1 MRSLLF
7 IAIVILGITG
17 TYAQGEANN
26 WFFGFGAGLTF
37 DSVTGTVTPTNAAL
51 STISTNEGCSS
62 ISDVNGNLL
71 FYSDGRNVWDANHQI
86 MPNADYN
93 NGTGLLGD
101 PSSTSSALIVPR
113 PGNLDQFYVFTV
125 DEPHH
130 MNGWAYPD
138 QGPANESGTSVGT
151 YDDGATIPSGDDGYN
166 NGLNYTLIDL
176 SLNGGNG
183 DADSA
188 EKNVQLITYNTADI
202 EESKFKCSEK
212 ITAVEHAD
220 GQSYWLITQFIDT
233 FYAFRIDASGVN
245 TTPVES
251 LVSPIITTDGYRRNG
266 IGYLKSSP
274 DGGKLVVAHNE
285 NGTQQGQ
292 TAGGTGSAWMY
303 DFDNSTGTV
312 SNALLLEAGVSF
324 YGVAFSQDSKKVYLS
339 GNNSVRQFD
348 LDATDI
354 SASKT
359 IVFSGFSFIGAMQL
373 APNGKIYICNT
384 SNSQAL
390 DVINMPAAVGAACGY
405 QEDGQALASGTASAL
420 GLPPFIQSFLV
431 ANIQYENDCLGETT
445 AFSVSTSETVVDI
458 LWDFGDG
465 QTSTLVN
472 PSNTYNAAG
481 NYTVQLVITTPNET
495 QTFTTDVTIFES
507 PTANTP
513 SNIDVCDDN
522 NDGVFDFDFDPD
534 VTNEVLGSQLAA
546 DFNVLY
552 FTSQADADA
561 GSNPISLPFSNTSNA
576 QQIFVRIENVL
587 NTTCYDTTSF
597 IVEVF
602 DTPTANVVDTLS
614 FCDDGIDG
622 SLTNGQMDVDLSAA
636 TTVVLGSQSPADFN
650 VTYHLNQ
657 NDADTNTNALPL
669 TFYNSTPF
677 AQTIFVRI
685 ENVLNTDCFDTS
697 SFVVEVFA
705 TPTAN
710 TPSNIDVCDDNND
723 GVFDFD
729 FDPDVT
735 NEVLGS
741 QLAAD
746 FNVLYFTSQA
756 DADAGSNPISLPFS
770 NTSNAQQIFVRIENV
785 LNTTCY
791 DTTSF
796 IVEVFDTPTAN
807 VVDTLS
813 FCDDG
818 IDGSLTN
825 GQMDVDLSAATT
837 VVLGSQS
844 PADFNV
850 TYHLNQNDADT
861 NTNALPLTFYNS
873 TPFAQTIFVRIE
885 NVLNTD
891 CFDTSSFVVEV
902 NPIPDSFNSSLFQC
916 DEDGFV
922 DGFTIFNC
930 HEADDVLT
938 GNITGLSTAFYLTM
952 ADAQSS
958 SNPINGNNFPN
969 TSNPQTLYVQVIDD
983 ASGCF
988 SISQLELEVSTTDVS
1003 DALLVRCDDD
1013 GTEDGLAS
1021 FDLTQADSMVLVGA
1035 PTGVTITYYASNQ
1048 DALLEQNPL
1057 ISPFVNTSPYSQNI
1071 YARAEDDNACY
1082 GISQVLL
1089 QVNPL
1094 PILQDDQTI
1103 IYCLNT
1109 FPAAI
1114 NLNAGVIGGGS
1125 GLSYSWNTGEATED
1139 IQVNQAGVYRVTV
1152 ENANG
1157 CSQQRQI
1164 TVVASDTAT
1173 IENIVVTD
1181 ASEQNAI
1188 AVFVSGV
1195 GNYEFALDNPLGNYQ
1210 NIGFFDQV
1218 SPGIHTV
1225 YVRDINGCGIT
1236 QEMVSV
1242 IGFMKFFTPN
1252 GDGFNDTWQVIG
1264 LSSQFQ
1270 PDSKIIIYDR
1280 YGKLITLITP
1290 EHSGWDGTYNGYK
1303 MPASDYWFQAILQ
1316 DGRSFKGHFTLK
1328 R

>member
-1 MRSLLF
+1 MWLPRRWSSSSLL
-7 IAIVILGITG
+7 
-17 TYAQGEANN
+17 
-26 WFFGFGAGLTF
+26 
-37 DSVTGTVTPTNAAL
+37 
-51 STISTNEGCSS
+51 
-62 ISDVNGNLL
+62 
-71 FYSDGRNVWDANHQI
+71 
-86 MPNADYN
+86 
-93 NGTGLLGD
+93 
-101 PSSTSSALIVPR
+101 
-113 PGNLDQFYVFTV
+113 
-125 DEPHH
+125 
-130 MNGWAYPD
+130 
-138 QGPANESGTSVGT
+138 
-151 YDDGATIPSGDDGYN
+151 
-166 NGLNYTLIDL
+166 
-176 SLNGGNG
+176 
-183 DADSA
+183 
-188 EKNVQLITYNTADI
+188 
-202 EESKFKCSEK
+202 
-212 ITAVEHAD
+212 EH
-220 GQSYWLITQFIDT
+220 
-233 FYAFRIDASGVN
+233 
-245 TTPVES
+245 
-251 LVSPIITTDGYRRNG
+251 
-266 IGYLKSSP
+266 
-274 DGGKLVVAHNE
+274 
-285 NGTQQGQ
+285 
-292 TAGGTGSAWMY
+292 
-303 DFDNSTGTV
+303 
-312 SNALLLEAGVSF
+312 
-324 YGVAFSQDSKKVYLS
+324 
-339 GNNSVRQFD
+339 
-348 LDATDI
+348 
-354 SASKT
+354 
-359 IVFSGFSFIGAMQL
+359 
-373 APNGKIYICNT
+373 
-384 SNSQAL
+384 
-390 DVINMPAAVGAACGY
+390 
-405 QEDGQALASGTASAL
+405 ASAL

-472 PSNTYNAAG
+472 PTNTYNAAG

-614 FCDDGIDG
+614 FCDDGVDG

-818 IDGSLTN
+818 VDGSLTNGQMDVDLSAATTVVLGSQSPADFNVTYHLNQNDADTNTNALPLTFYNSTPFAQTIFVRIENVLNTDCFDTSSFVVEVFATPTANTPSNIDVCDDNNDGVFDFDFDPDVTNEVLGSQLAADFNVLYFTSQADADAGSNPISLPFSNTSNAQQIFVRIENVLNTTCYDTTSFIVEVFDTPTANVVDTLSFCDDGVDGSLTN

>member
-1 MRSLLF
+1 MVLTLILAPHGMLSEAKLTLTSANTNPLNYSDIIAAVYDVSFYSSDPNISQNRVFSLTVGQANYLALTDHYYEF
-7 IAIVILGITG
+7 IPSVAILWTDAKILAENMTYYGLQGYLATLTGTEEAQLVGELSSGVGWIGGSDQAAEGVWIWETGPETGLNFWNGLANGSSPNFAFWNTNEPNNAGGEHYAHITDDSIGLNGSWNDLPNQTAGLGAYEAKGFLVEYGGMPGDPILTISASTSFSIPQITG
-17 TYAQGEANN
+17 TQNDTKCANEQLSLSASASGGEIY
-26 WFFGFGAGLTF
+26 WFDA
-37 DSVTGTVTPTNAAL
+37 P
-51 STISTNEGCSS
+51 SS
-62 ISDVNGNLL
+62 GNLIFTGDTYQPIL
-71 FYSDGRNVWDANHQI
+71 NTTTSFWVSAGS
-86 MPNADYN
+86 N
-93 NGTGLLGD
+93 NCDTGLR
-101 PSSTSSALIVPR
+101 SEVI
-113 PGNLDQFYVFTV
+113 
-125 DEPHH
+125 
-130 MNGWAYPD
+130 
-138 QGPANESGTSVGT
+138 
-151 YDDGATIPSGDDGYN
+151 ATI
-166 NGLNYTLIDL
+166 L
-176 SLNGGNG
+176 S
-183 DADSA
+183 
-188 EKNVQLITYNTADI
+188 I
-202 EESKFKCSEK
+202 
-212 ITAVEHAD
+212 
-220 GQSYWLITQFIDT
+220 
-233 FYAFRIDASGVN
+233 
-245 TTPVES
+245 
-251 LVSPIITTDGYRRNG
+251 
-266 IGYLKSSP
+266 
-274 DGGKLVVAHNE
+274 
-285 NGTQQGQ
+285 
-292 TAGGTGSAWMY
+292 
-303 DFDNSTGTV
+303 
-312 SNALLLEAGVSF
+312 
-324 YGVAFSQDSKKVYLS
+324 
-339 GNNSVRQFD
+339 
-348 LDATDI
+348 
-354 SASKT
+354 
-359 IVFSGFSFIGAMQL
+359 
-373 APNGKIYICNT
+373 
-384 SNSQAL
+384 
-390 DVINMPAAVGAACGY
+390 
-405 QEDGQALASGTASAL
+405 
-420 GLPPFIQSFLV
+420 
-431 ANIQYENDCLGETT
+431 
-445 AFSVSTSETVVDI
+445 
-458 LWDFGDG
+458 
-465 QTSTLVN
+465 
-472 PSNTYNAAG
+472 
-481 NYTVQLVITTPNET
+481 
-495 QTFTTDVTIFES
+495 